1 MEQVDSRE
9 KTLQEYKKKL
19 QEHADIEAKLKNC
32 KFGWIK
38 NFVLIYL
45 CTIKSNSL
53 IVSLLTRHRRP

>member
-19 QEHADIEAKLKNC
+19 QEHADIEAKLKSC

-45 CTIKSNSL
+45 CTIRSL
-53 IVSLLTRHRRP
+53 NQIH